1 MYKTRN
7 PIASIFLITSFLSA
21 PIALATEL
29 SNFADPDAVAAATI
43 VKFDDFKKQSLFIG
57 PNVYKD
63 DVPANETSDSQR
75 LHASRNE
82 LQGTA
87 NYYIQVSHRD
97 AGKVGSYYE
106 AYDSNGTNLN
116 LHTQD
121 RKRFMCD
128 KPSMMDWCVNVE
140 KITLEVTKKY
150 LEDNQDVG
158 IRYKVTGKGGEF
170 IDFIPPVFIKGFLK
184 RLDAPVTKS

>member
-1 MYKTRN
+1 
-7 PIASIFLITSFLSA
+7 
-21 PIALATEL
+21 
-29 SNFADPDAVAAATI
+29 
-43 VKFDDFKKQSLFIG
+43 
-57 PNVYKD
+57 
-63 DVPANETSDSQR
+63 
-75 LHASRNE
+75 
-82 LQGTA
+82 
-87 NYYIQVSHRD
+87 
-97 AGKVGSYYE
+97 
-106 AYDSNGTNLN
+106 
-116 LHTQD
+116 
-121 RKRFMCD
+121 MCD